1 MPKFN
6 VSVPNPLGREA
17 AIEKLQYF
25 SAKVQ
30 EQNADRIKDVEQSWE
45 ENQMH
50 FAFKTLGLK
59 ISGTMTVEDSAVRV
73 DGDVPFA
80 AAMFK
85 GQISS
90 AIEGQLQKLLR

>member
-17 AIEKLQYF
+17 AIEKLQFF

-30 EQNADRIKDVEQSWE
+30 EQNADKIKDVEQRWE

-50 FAFKTLGLK
+50 FGFKTLGLK
-59 ISGTMTVEDSAVRV
+59 ITGTMTVEDSAVRV

-85 GQISS
+85 GQIAS
-90 AIEGQLQKLLR
+90 AIEGQLQRLLR

>member
-6 VSVPNPLGREA
+6 VSVPNPLGQEEA
-17 AIEKLQYF
+17 IKKLQFF

-30 EQNADRIKDVEQSWE
+30 EQNADKVKDIEQSWE
-45 ENQMH
+45 ENKLH
-50 FAFKTLGLK
+50 FGFKTLGMR
-59 ISGTMTVEDSAVRV
+59 ITGTMTVEDSAVQV
-73 DGDVPFA
+73 EGDVPFA

-85 GQISS
+85 GQIAS